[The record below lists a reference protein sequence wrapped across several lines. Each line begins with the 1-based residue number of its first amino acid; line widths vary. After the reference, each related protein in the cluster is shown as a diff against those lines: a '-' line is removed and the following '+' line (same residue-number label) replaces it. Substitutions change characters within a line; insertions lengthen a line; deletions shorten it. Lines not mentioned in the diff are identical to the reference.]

1 MSAVMKDD
9 LYKHS
14 KSIVLIKNPKTNT
27 CFMKAFVLG
36 LMQLENK
43 KDDSYWRH
51 PNTKKWTEEMNALH
65 LVLSLTLTMNVGP
78 QDMMEL
84 ADSFQVIIRCFHVNG
99 SKPGFFHALP
109 KGNVYPCHLYFLFN
123 SNHFNYKSKNVGCA
137 EDFQTFT
144 ICMFLCTVQQGVF
157 CKLRRTYVLKRRR

>member
-36 LMQLENK
+36 VMQLENK

-65 LVLSLTLTMNVGP
+65 LVLSLTLTMKGEP
-78 QDMMEL
+78 QDIIEL
-84 ADSFQVIIRCFHVNG
+84 ADSFQVIICCFRVNG
-99 SKPGFFHALP
+99 IKPGFFHALP
-109 KGNVYPCHLYFLFN
+109 KGNAYPHHLYFLFN
-123 SNHFNYKSKNVGCA
+123 SNHFNYKSK
-137 EDFQTFT
+137 
-144 ICMFLCTVQQGVF
+144 MPGVLKIF
-157 CKLRRTYVLKRRR
+157 RHSQYACFYVLCNKEYFAN

>member
-1 MSAVMKDD
+1 MFAVMKDD

-36 LMQLENK
+36 LMQLEDK

-99 SKPGFFHALP
+99 IKPGFFHALP
-109 KGNVYPCHLYFLFN
+109 KVTRTHVTC
-123 SNHFNYKSKNVGCA
+123 
-137 EDFQTFT
+137 TFCST
-144 ICMFLCTVQQGVF
+144 QIISITNPKMSGVLKIF
-157 CKLRRTYVLKRRR
+157 RHSQYACFYVLVLCNKEYFAN